1 MTFDL
6 PITTGYEPAIIEKRI
21 REYESFGNHR
31 TGWPADDQTSKW
43 LIEQLKEFGI
53 SAETENFRFPRV
65 EYRDSSLNLP
75 GNEKIKGTPLYD
87 GDFTIPEGIEAEMC
101 EITDPELFG
110 KFVIVNARKLAH
122 EDFPNYVDAL
132 HKKGALAI
140 ILVNGDRDRNIV
152 LQNAMHID
160 KPFPLPIL
168 QVASSDN
175 KHLKST
181 MMMGGE
187 SHLILDGERLQS
199 TATNVI
205 ASIEGSQSNT
215 PAIGIVTPKSGWFTC
230 AAERGGGIAIFLA
243 LAESIAALPEP
254 HPTVHLL
261 ASSGHELNFYGI
273 RSYARTHRDNI
284 TKAAAWLHLGASI
297 GAREEPNS
305 IAATSDEDLEKFVR
319 QSLSTSNLELTN
331 IRNPGP
337 AVGGEA
343 LILSDLDTRYISF
356 LGGHAYFHSPTDT
369 VDNAFDSTKV
379 SEWALAIK
387 SITSNLLSI

>member
-1 MTFDL
+1 MDFNL
-6 PITTGYEPAIIEKRI
+6 PITIGYEPAIIESRI

-43 LIEQLKEFGI
+43 LIDQLKKFNI
-53 SAETENFRFPRV
+53 PAESENFRFPRV
-65 EYRDSSLNLP
+65 EYREASLTLS
-75 GNEKIKGTPLYD
+75 GNEKIIGTPLYD
-87 GDFTIPEGIEAEMC
+87 ADFTVPEGILAELC
-101 EITDPELFG
+101 EITDPDLFG
-110 KFVIVNARKLAH
+110 KFVVVNSRKLAQ
-122 EDFPNYVDAL
+122 ENFQNYVDAL
-132 HKKGALAI
+132 HKKGVLAM
-140 ILVNGDRDRNIV
+140 ILVNGDRDRNTV

-160 KPFPLPIL
+160 KPFPFPIL

-175 KHLKST
+175 KYLKST

-205 ASIEGSQSNT
+205 ASIEGNQPDI

-243 LAESIAALPEP
+243 LAESIAAITEP

-273 RSYARTHRDNI
+273 RAYARTHRDNI
-284 TKAAAWLHLGASI
+284 TKATAWLHLGASI
-297 GAREEPNS
+297 GAREEPKS
-305 IAATSDEDLEKFVR
+305 ITATSDADLEKFVH
-319 QSLSTSNLELTN
+319 QSLSKSMLEFTD
-331 IRNPGP
+331 IRSPGP
-337 AVGGEA
+337 AIGGEA
-343 LILSDLDTRYISF
+343 IILSDLDTRYISL
-356 LGGHAYFHSPTDT
+356 LGGHAYFHSPADT

-379 SEWALAIK
+379 SEWALATRTI
-387 SITSNLLSI
+387 INNLLSI